1 MQVAGCRS
9 TRVGRKRLMGSKQ
22 ASAGARPNA
31 PMLAFIASLV
41 ILMLAGMLLP
51 RVGWTQVGRRG
62 PPVSPGTYGAPYG
75 APSAAMSRLEAGTA
89 IRAVRRRRPRP
100 TPRPAM
106 AHRHRNMR
114 LADMDLP
121 APRHKGTHRRPI
133 SSPMPIPLRGR
144 TPSKRRPP
152 RCSASHGR
160 ARNQGSTRTHRRRAS
175 RRDERPGCR
184 GWRWVGGPGRGARR
198 RGRGRRRRRCRRPRD
213 GRGGGSRRG
222 RGDGRDQAARP
233 ADRRHAATEPGAAAA
248 EPAERRL

>member
-1 MQVAGCRS
+1 
-9 TRVGRKRLMGSKQ
+9 MGSKQ
-22 ASAGARPNA
+22 ACAGARPNA

-62 PPVSPGTYGAPYG
+62 PPVSPGAYGAHTA
-75 APSAAMSRLEAGTA
+75 APQAAMSRLEAGTA
-89 IRAVRRRRPRP
+89 IRAVRRRRPQP
-100 TPRPAM
+100 TPQPAT

-160 ARNQGSTRTHRRRAS
+160 ARNQGSTRTHRRRALRA
-175 RRDERPGCR
+175 RRAARLPWLALG
-184 GWRWVGGPGRGARR
+184 RWSGAGGEAPRSGPSAAPLPATPRRARR
-198 RGRGRRRRRCRRPRD
+198 REPPRA
-213 GRGGGSRRG
+213 G
-222 RGDGRDQAARP
+222 
-233 ADRRHAATEPGAAAA
+233 
-248 EPAERRL
+248 